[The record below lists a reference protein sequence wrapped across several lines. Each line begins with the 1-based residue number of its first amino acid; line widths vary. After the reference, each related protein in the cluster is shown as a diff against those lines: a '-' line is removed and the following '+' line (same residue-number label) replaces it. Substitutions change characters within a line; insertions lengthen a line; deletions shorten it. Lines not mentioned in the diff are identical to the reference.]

1 METFRG
7 KKLIIPRSRNW
18 KLIDLTDKYSLN
30 QRLSCRFGDN
40 PKPIDVWKQ
49 HPDWT
54 LQELQKH
61 ARICTLYPFE
71 AGMTVLK
78 MFKPKKWL
86 DPTAGW
92 GDRLRCAI
100 EYGCEYL
107 GVDTNSSMQS
117 AYKAIIDD
125 LGEGDHKKY
134 RVKEGKFQN
143 VRIVGKYDLVFTSP
157 PFYTVEKYENMADW
171 KSIEEFM
178 KDFLIPLFKRSVAHL
193 ESKGHIVL
201 YIEDRPET
209 AFIDLMKE
217 HVKDAHP
224 QLSYEGA
231 FYYEGANAKL
241 RPYYVWKL
249 E

>member
-7 KKLIIPRSRNW
+7 RKVIIPRSRNW
-18 KLIDLTDKYSLN
+18 KVIDLTDKYSLK

-40 PKPIDVWKQ
+40 PRPIDLWKE

-61 ARICTLYPFE
+61 VKICMLYPFE
-71 AGMTVLK
+71 AGMAVLK
-78 MFKPKKWL
+78 MFKPKRWL

-117 AYKAIIDD
+117 AYKAIIDE

-134 RVKEGKFQN
+134 RVKDGKFQD

-157 PFYTVEKYENMADW
+157 PFYTIEKYENMADW
-171 KSIEEFM
+171 KSVEDFM

-193 ESKGHIVL
+193 ADGGHIVL
-201 YIEDRPET
+201 YIEDRPEA

-224 QLSYEGA
+224 SLKYQGA
-231 FYYEGANAKL
+231 FYYEGAKGKL

-249 E
+249 